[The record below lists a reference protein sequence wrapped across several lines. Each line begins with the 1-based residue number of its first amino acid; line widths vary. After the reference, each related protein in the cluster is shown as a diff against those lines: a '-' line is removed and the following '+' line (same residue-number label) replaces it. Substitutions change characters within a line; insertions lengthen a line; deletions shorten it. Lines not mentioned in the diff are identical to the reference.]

1 MTKKQQKY
9 TLGYLP
15 GAVALTDPVETVG
28 DLMRQR
34 RRWINGSNFAQFYVI
49 KHFCRLRETSHNCCR
64 RGLINIFYV
73 YYLINSL
80 LGFLVVGMLYFS
92 FSIVL
97 RSFFS
102 ERGYDFTVSNPDS
115 IDAYPHGN
123 TPLVIIFEVTY
134 LCLLF

>member
-1 MTKKQQKY
+1 MSLELLTKKNQKY
-9 TLGYLP
+9 MLGYIP
-15 GAVALTDPVETVG
+15 SAIARTDPVETVG

-64 RGLINIFYV
+64 KSLIYLFYV

-80 LGFLVVGMLYFS
+80 FGFLVVGMLYFS

-102 ERGYDFTVSNPDS
+102 ERGNDFTVSNPDD
-115 IDAYPHGN
+115 INAYPYGN
-123 TPLVIIFEVTY
+123 TPLVIIF
-134 LCLLF
+134 